1 MSDSAGMTPP
11 GHPTRAPRRCHVKD
25 RYDSDNVHR
34 PSVATDEG
42 RALNATK
49 TDIPVG
55 VFATLRATPPPV
67 RYLLGGVLINQ
78 LGAFVQT
85 FLVLYLAVRGF
96 SVGQAGVA
104 LAAYSVGAVSGTL
117 LGGEL
122 THRIGP
128 RATIAG
134 AMGTSALILGF
145 IPWLS
150 DPARFGLLLAAVV
163 VAGLATQSYRPAAA
177 VLLSDLMPE
186 EHRVMAFSMMRTALN
201 VGAALGPLIAAGL
214 ILVDWDLLFW
224 FDALTAL
231 AYAALALLLLPSTP
245 APREA
250 EKPAEDK
257 RSAYAVLAR
266 DGRYLLFLASVLL
279 GSVIYVQYTVALP
292 LKIIADG
299 HPAALYSAAL
309 AMSSIILICCEL
321 KITSYVK
328 DWRPNVAGAVG
339 TAVMGL
345 GIAGYGLATN
355 SGVLI
360 ILSTV
365 VFVSG
370 LMINGPT
377 MFAHPAKF
385 PAAVKAR
392 YIGAHQATF
401 GLGLALG
408 PIFGVLVWEGLAN
421 GVWLVCG
428 VIGVIAALC
437 ALVGMREDAPPSV
450 TST

>member
-1 MSDSAGMTPP
+1 
-11 GHPTRAPRRCHVKD
+11 V
-25 RYDSDNVHR
+25 
-34 PSVATDEG
+34 
-42 RALNATK
+42 NATK
-49 TDIPVG
+49 ADTPAG
-55 VFATLRATPPPV
+55 VFATLRTTPPSV

-78 LGAFVQT
+78 MGAFAQT
-85 FLVLYLAVRGF
+85 FLVLYLTVSGF

-104 LAAYSVGAVSGTL
+104 LTAYSVGAVSGTL

-134 AMGTSALILGF
+134 TMATSALILGF
-145 IPWLS
+145 VPWLS
-150 DPARFGLLLAAVV
+150 DPALFGLLLAAVA
-163 VAGLATQSYRPAAA
+163 VAGVATQSYRPAAA

-201 VGAALGPLIAAGL
+201 IGAALGPLIAAGL

-224 FDALTAL
+224 FDAVTAL
-231 AYAALALLLLPSTP
+231 AYAVLALKLLPNTP
-245 APREA
+245 AAREE

-257 RSAYAVLAR
+257 RSAYAVLVH

-292 LKIIADG
+292 LKITADG
-299 HPAALYSAAL
+299 HPAALYSAVL
-309 AMSSIILICCEL
+309 TTSSLILILCEL

-328 DWRPNVAGAVG
+328 HWRPNVVGAVG

-345 GIAGYGLATN
+345 GLAGYGLATN
-355 SGVLI
+355 SGILI

-370 LMINGPT
+370 LMVNGPT

-408 PIFGVLVWEGLAN
+408 PTFGVLAWEALSN

-437 ALVGMREDAPPSV
+437 ALVGMRENAPS
-450 TST
+450 SAASS

>member
-1 MSDSAGMTPP
+1 M
-11 GHPTRAPRRCHVKD
+11 
-25 RYDSDNVHR
+25 
-34 PSVATDEG
+34 
-42 RALNATK
+42 NATK
-49 TDIPVG
+49 ADTRAG
-55 VFATLRATPPPV
+55 VFATLRATPISV

-78 LGAFVQT
+78 MGAFVQT

-96 SVGQAGVA
+96 SLGQAGIA
-104 LAAYSVGAVSGTL
+104 LTAYSVGAVSGTL

-134 AMGTSALILGF
+134 AMATSALILGF
-145 IPWLS
+145 VPWLG
-150 DPARFGLLLAAVV
+150 DPGRFGLLLAAVA

-186 EHRVMAFSMMRTALN
+186 EHRVMAFSMMRIALN
-201 VGAALGPLIAAGL
+201 IGAALGPLIAAGL
-214 ILVDWDLLFW
+214 ILVNWDLLFW
-224 FDALTAL
+224 CDAITAL
-231 AYAALALLLLPSTP
+231 AFTVLALRLLPNTP
-245 APREA
+245 APREE
-250 EKPAEDK
+250 EKPTEDK
-257 RSAYAVLAR
+257 RSAYGVLLH
-266 DGRYLLFLASVLL
+266 DGKYLLFLASVLL

-292 LKIIADG
+292 LKIRAEG
-299 HPAALYSAAL
+299 HPAALYSVVL
-309 AMSSIILICCEL
+309 ATSSLILILCEL

-328 DWRPNVAGAVG
+328 HRLPNVLGAAG
-339 TAVMGL
+339 TALMGL
-345 GIAGYGLATN
+345 GLAGYGLATH
-355 SGVLI
+355 SGILI

-370 LMINGPT
+370 VMVSGPT

-408 PIFGVLVWEGLAN
+408 PTFGVLVWGALAN

-428 VIGVIAALC
+428 AIAVIAALC
-437 ALVGMREDAPPSV
+437 ALAGMRENAPSSATSSWRGGKNRAIHRTGGAPP
-450 TST
+450 